1 MENHHS
7 LDLIYNVIVQQ
18 LIKFTIYVILK
29 QNISLEGKHL
39 DFIGA

>member
-7 LDLIYNVIVQQ
+7 LDLIYNVIVHQ
-18 LIKFTIYVILK
+18 LIKFTINVILK